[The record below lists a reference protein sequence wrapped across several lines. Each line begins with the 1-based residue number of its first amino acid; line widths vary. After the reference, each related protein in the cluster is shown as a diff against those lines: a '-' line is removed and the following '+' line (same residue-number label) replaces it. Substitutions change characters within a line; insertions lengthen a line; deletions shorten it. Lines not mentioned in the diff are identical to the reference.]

1 MNATDLILLG
11 LCCAG
16 MAAALIASKLA
27 RTIVLESFKH
37 SFRET
42 LITVRGGGD
51 IWVEAYEK
59 RRVVGSAGR

>member
-1 MNATDLILLG
+1 
-11 LCCAG
+11 

-37 SFRET
+37 PFRET